1 MVPALSMPVPAV
13 FATVKVPLLVMVP
26 ELVLLMPI
34 LLLLKLFSIMISPVL
49 KLSIVPE
56 FLMPWPPVF
65 DIVMVAELEM
75 VELLVKEPVLPIIS
89 SEPFSIV
96 SVPVV
101 SVNGISSVTVTIPSM
116 VMVSEPAGRVSL
128 LQLSGSDQ
136 FTPSPPPSQT
146 TIEIQTS
153 TDGFPS
159 IIPLITPVQSLFIV
173 PRLLLMVPD
182 VLLMV
187 PELFIVPL
195 LRMVLPGL
203 MVMVPELLMVLSGTL
218 SMPRPAVF
226 DIVMMPVTK
235 LSMVPPDWLMMP
247 VPAGF

>member
-1 MVPALSMPVPAV
+1 MMVPELVRVPPELERPVPAV
-13 FATVKVPLLVMVP
+13 FDIVMVPALVRVPPKLTMPWPPELDIVMVP
-26 ELVLLMPI
+26 ELV
-34 LLLLKLFSIMISPVL
+34 
-49 KLSIVPE
+49 
-56 FLMPWPPVF
+56 
-65 DIVMVAELEM
+65 M
-75 VELLVKEPVLPIIS
+75 VELLVKEPVLPITS

-153 TDGFPS
+153 TAGVPV
-159 IIPLITPVQSLFIV
+159 IGLPLITPVQSLFIV

-203 MVMVPELLMVLSGTL
+203 MVMVPELLMVLLGTL

-226 DIVMMPVTK
+226 DIVMVPVTK
-235 LSMVPPDWLMMP
+235 LSMVPPDWLVMP
-247 VPAGF
+247 VPAEF